1 MQKFI
6 VTAWK
11 NNDFTIRESVA
22 YDPETASGIQDMFKT
37 FGYNAIVTEEEIS
50 DVEQAFVTKFEGF
63 AG

>member
-11 NNDFTIRESVA
+11 NNDFNIRESVA

-37 FGYNAIVTEEEIS
+37 FGYNSIIT
-50 DVEQAFVTKFEGF
+50 
-63 AG
+63 